1 MARLVFFT
9 GHAGAGKSTI
19 AARAVPALHART
31 GESFCL
37 LDKDTVYGAYSARVM
52 QLLTGDA
59 QDRDSPTFLDHL
71 RDPEYAGL
79 IDVARENLTLGVNA
93 LVVGPFSR
101 ELRDGLLFDAARM
114 RMPPGTRITVVWV
127 ALGEAEAKRRI
138 EQRADPRDR
147 YKLAHWDAYRLRRF
161 DPDPAAFPG
170 LLRFD
175 NTVFEAARFDALID
189 RIAGDP
195 PAQ

>member
-37 LDKDTVYGAYSARVM
+37 LDKDTLYGAYSARVM
-52 QLLTGDA
+52 HLLTGDA
-59 QDRDSPTFLDHL
+59 QDRDSPTYLDNL

-79 IDVARENLTLGVNA
+79 IDVARENLALGVNA

-101 ELRDGLLFDAARM
+101 ELRDGLLFDEWARVLASVL
-114 RMPPGTRITVVWV
+114 RQDAH
-127 ALGEAEAKRRI
+127 ALGHAGHGRLGGARRGRS
-138 EQRADPRDR
+138 QTADR
-147 YKLAHWDAYRLRRF
+147 KT
-161 DPDPAAFPG
+161 G
-170 LLRFD
+170 
-175 NTVFEAARFDALID
+175 
-189 RIAGDP
+189 
-195 PAQ
+195 